1 MAFLFN
7 SLAAQSRIVCS
18 ATCRRV
24 GRTHAGSLAF
34 VTVRA
39 VKQKETSY
47 EPHQAE
53 RRCRQPRCRH
63 CGRDRHDVRGRL
75 PGGQAEP
82 AQQTTDVPTE
92 KKAPVDQAAPS
103 ARRSTVDT
111 SGRNVHIDAP
121 TTAVDVGKDTGK
133 VRVKAPYTNVKVDR
147 GQVRVRA
154 PYVDLNI
161 RW

>member
-1 MAFLFN
+1 M
-7 SLAAQSRIVCS
+7 STIKPS
-18 ATCRRV
+18 ATVASLVV
-24 GRTHAGSLAF
+24 GIA
-34 VTVRA
+34 A
-39 VKQKETSY
+39 VIGMTSVGVSQVAK
-47 EPHQAE
+47 PKA
-53 RRCRQPRCRH
+53 
-63 CGRDRHDVRGRL
+63 
-75 PGGQAEP
+75 
-82 AQQTTDVPTE
+82 AQQTTDVPPE
-92 KKAPVDQAAPS
+92 KKAPADQAAPS

-133 VRVKAPYTNVKVDR
+133 VRVKAPYTNVKVDPDR